1 MLEGE
6 IIKKYIISL
15 LILFVLIGMGTVS
28 ASNDTDNFNAVDC
41 ILTDS
46 CEISQSVD
54 SPVDSDVPSIENN
67 TTDYEK

>member
-1 MLEGE
+1 
-6 IIKKYIISL
+6 
-15 LILFVLIGMGTVS
+15 MGTVS